1 MITTAA
7 TRLEVI
13 QHLES
18 YISENLTTWLKSVEE
33 SWQPA
38 DLLPDARLD
47 TFIDELKVLRERAED
62 LSYDLL
68 AVLQL

>member
-1 MITTAA
+1 MITKAA